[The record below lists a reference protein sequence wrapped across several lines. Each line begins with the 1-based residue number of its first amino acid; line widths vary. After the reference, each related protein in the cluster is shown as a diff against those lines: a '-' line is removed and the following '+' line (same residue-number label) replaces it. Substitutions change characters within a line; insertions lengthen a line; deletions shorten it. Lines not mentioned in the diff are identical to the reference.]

1 MALASSTVA
10 TISAISSVGSL
21 FIGMMGAYR
30 QSQAAQAQ
38 ARYQAQ
44 VAANNRIIAQQN
56 ADRIRQNMGQAEDE
70 QRQRIA
76 QTKSSARAAMGA
88 SGFLVDDT
96 EDSTF
101 SLIQQDIMELGEYD
115 ILKLRDNYE
124 QEART
129 AEIQG
134 VNYQAQAGLYNLQA
148 SSYSPFMAAAGSLLG
163 SAGKVAKA
171 GKQADWWT

>member
-1 MALASSTVA
+1 MAAA
-10 TISAISSVGSL
+10 TISAVAAVGSL
-21 FIGMMGAYR
+21 GMSVMGAYQ
-30 QSQAAQAQ
+30 QSRAAQAQ

-44 VAANNRIIAQQN
+44 VARNNATIAQQN
-56 ADRIRQNMGQAEDE
+56 ADRIRQNMDQAEDE
-70 QRQRIA
+70 QRERIA
-76 QTKSSARAAMGA
+76 QTKGAARAAMGS

-96 EDSTF
+96 ADSTF

-124 QEART
+124 QDART

-163 SAGKVAKA
+163 GAGKVASA
-171 GKQADWWT
+171 GKDAGWWK

>member
-56 ADRIRQNMGQAEDE
+56 ADRIRQNMDTAEDE

-76 QTKSSARAAMGA
+76 QTKGSARAAMGA
-88 SGFLVDDT
+88 TGFLVDDT

-101 SLIQQDIMELGEYD
+101 ALIQQDIM
-115 ILKLRDNYE
+115 
-124 QEART
+124 
-129 AEIQG
+129 
-134 VNYQAQAGLYNLQA
+134 
-148 SSYSPFMAAAGSLLG
+148 
-163 SAGKVAKA
+163 
-171 GKQADWWT
+171 

>member
-1 MALASSTVA
+1 MGAAS
-10 TISAISSVGSL
+10 TITAIAAVGSM
-21 FIGMMGAYR
+21 GMNMIGAYR

-44 VAANNRIIAQQN
+44 VAQNNRVIAQQN
-56 ADRIRQNMGQAEDE
+56 ADRIRQNMDQAEDE
-70 QRQRIA
+70 QRERIA
-76 QTKSSARAAMGA
+76 HTKSAARAAMGA

-101 SLIQQDIMELGEYD
+101 ALIQQDIMELGEYD

-124 QEART
+124 QEARS

-163 SAGKVAKA
+163 DAGKVAKA
-171 GKQADWWT
+171 GSDAKWWS

>member
-1 MALASSTVA
+1 MAAA
-10 TISAISSVGSL
+10 TISAISSVGGL
-21 FIGMMGAYR
+21 IFGAMGAYQ

-44 VAANNRIIAQQN
+44 VAENNRIIAQQN
-56 ADRIRQNMGQAEDE
+56 ADRIRQNMDTAEDE

-76 QTKSSARAAMGA
+76 QTKGSARAAMGA
-88 SGFLVDDT
+88 TGFLVDDT

-101 SLIQQDIMELGEYD
+101 ALIQQDIMELGEYD

-124 QEART
+124 QEARS

-134 VNYQAQAGLYNLQA
+134 INYQAQAGLYNLRA
-148 SSYSPFMAAAGSLLG
+148 SSESPFMSAAGSLLG
-163 SAGKVAKA
+163 DAGKVAKA
-171 GKQADWWT
+171 GKGVWWS